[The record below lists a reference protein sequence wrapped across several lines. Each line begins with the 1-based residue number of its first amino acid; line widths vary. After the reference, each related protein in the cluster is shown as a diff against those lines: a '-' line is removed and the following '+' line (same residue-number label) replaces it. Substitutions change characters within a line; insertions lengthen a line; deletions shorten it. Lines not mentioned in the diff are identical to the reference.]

1 MAEVPHFDLPFRY
14 SGGVAAV
21 NEQGSDADVA
31 DCVFAVCA
39 TEPGQFLDLPDFGL
53 PDLTFSQMPISASQL
68 LGPIARWEP
77 RAHTLVTVNPSLLDE
92 AVENANIEVG
102 GSH

>member
-1 MAEVPHFDLPFRY
+1 MAEIPHFDLPFRY
-14 SGGVAAV
+14 SQGVVAV
-21 NEQGSDADVA
+21 NEQGSDADIV

-39 TEPGQFLDLPDFGL
+39 TEPGQFLDLPEFGL
-53 PDLTFSQMPISASQL
+53 PDPTFSQMPVPASQI

-77 RAHTLVTVNPSLLDE
+77 RAVTLAQINPSLLDE